1 MKSQPNCFNFA
12 TLSFGFDTC
21 LSRFGGL
28 GETKQTMTKQQQ
40 AIIDTFTKLKGW
52 EDILHAVMN
61 HCQVLPNF
69 NLTAQNKLTRC
80 KSDTHLDVAF
90 NNGGLFVRAYS
101 NSRLI
106 DGYLRLMTA
115 GLIIDEFST
124 PYIGDDWNAHME
136 LAGINRHMRPEQ
148 LDGINE
154 AVERINQTLTRFG
167 ALKVA

>member
-1 MKSQPNCFNFA
+1 M
-12 TLSFGFDTC
+12 
-21 LSRFGGL
+21 
-28 GETKQTMTKQQQ
+28 GETKQTMNKQQQ
-40 AIIDTFTKLKGW
+40 AIIDTFNKLNGW
-52 EDILHAVMN
+52 EDILQAVMN
-61 HCQVLPNF
+61 HGRTEPNLI
-69 NLTAQNKLTRC
+69 LTAQNKLTRC

-90 NNGGLFVRAYS
+90 NNGGLFVRTYS

-124 PYIGDDWNAHME
+124 PYIGDDWNTHME
-136 LAGINRHMRPEQ
+136 LAGINKHMRPEQ
-148 LDGINE
+148 LDGIGE